1 MRVVRCGA
9 AFALTTLVLLF
20 AACTTKQQPSVPEGA
35 RTITFQGP
43 AGRLDAVEMGTG
55 DRVVVLSHGAD
66 SSKEAFFPLLPAL
79 AQAGYRAIAYDARG
93 IGASEG
99 KPDINSRADDL
110 AAVVAAVRASGAT
123 SVVLGG
129 SSLGGAVTLSAA
141 KDLDADGLILLAPA
155 VPDASAIGDVP
166 NVPIMIA
173 VAEDNE
179 PFTTYARD
187 LADVLGVQPIV
198 VSGSEHGARMLVDH
212 PELSE
217 QIAAFVRAVR

>member
-1 MRVVRCGA
+1 MRAVRCGA
-9 AFALTTLVLLF
+9 TFVLATVMLPL
-20 AACTTKQQPSVPEGA
+20 AACTTKQQPPLPEGA
-35 RTITFQGP
+35 RATAFQGP

-79 AQAGYRAIAYDARG
+79 AEVGYRAIAYDARG

-99 KPDINSRADDL
+99 EPDIDTRADDL

-155 VPDASAIGDVP
+155 VPDASAIDVP
-166 NVPIMIA
+166 NIPILIA

-187 LADVLGVQPIV
+187 LADVLGVQPII
-198 VSGSEHGARMLVDH
+198 VSGSAHGARMLVGH

-217 QIAAFVRAVR
+217 QIASFVRAVP

>member
-1 MRVVRCGA
+1 M
-9 AFALTTLVLLF
+9 TD
-20 AACTTKQQPSVPEGA
+20 
-35 RTITFQGP
+35 FQGP
-43 AGRLDAVEMGTG
+43 AGRLDAIEMGTG

-79 AQAGYRAIAYDARG
+79 AQAGYLAIAYDARG
-93 IGASEG
+93 IGSSEG
-99 KPDINSRADDL
+99 QPDIDTRGDDL
-110 AAVVAAVRASGAT
+110 AAVVAAVRDSGAT

-129 SSLGGAVTLSAA
+129 SSLGGAVSLSAA

-155 VPDASAIGDVP
+155 VPDASAIDVP
-166 NVPIMIA
+166 NIPTLIA

-187 LADVLGVQPIV
+187 LADVLGVQPII
-198 VSGSEHGARMLVDH
+198 VSGSAHGARMLVGH

-217 QIAAFVRAVR
+217 QIASFVRAVP